1 MSTTRTDRSLH
12 LNSLMARLTPQV
24 ADDLVAQADVVS
36 YGPGAVIS
44 HAGEPLDHVLF
55 PTTLVISFG
64 SELGGDGLIGSEGLV
79 GWSALT
85 GCELAF
91 DSTVAVL
98 DGGESLR
105 LPAGAVKAACL
116 LDPMFFR
123 VLLRFAQS
131 VAVQMSTTI
140 GSLRSDDVETRL
152 ARWLVM
158 LHDRRPGD
166 GLPMT
171 HERLAELLGVR
182 RASVTDTLH
191 RLEGEHLV
199 RGTRGHV
206 QIRDRA
212 GLIQRAGRYY
222 GDAERIYDEL
232 MHFDRAETSSSF
244 SIQAG
249 VQAIESRPQ
258 PARPTQA

>member
-1 MSTTRTDRSLH
+1 MTTIPIR
-12 LNSLMARLTPQV
+12 NSHPNALMARL
-24 ADDLVAQADVVS
+24 DQAVS
-36 YGPGAVIS
+36 DELIQRAERVTYGPGAVIS
-44 HAGEPLDHVLF
+44 RSGEPLDHVLF
-55 PTTLVISFG
+55 PITLVVSFG

-91 DSTVAVL
+91 DSMVAVL
-98 DGGESLR
+98 DGGDALR
-105 LPAGAVKAACL
+105 LPAAAVKAACL
-116 LDPMFFR
+116 RDPMFFR

-140 GSLRSDDVETRL
+140 ASLRSDDVETRL

-166 GLPMT
+166 DLPMT

-182 RASVTDTLH
+182 RASITDTLH

-206 QIRDRA
+206 QIRDREE
-212 GLIQRAGRYY
+212 LVERAGRYY
-222 GDAERIYDEL
+222 GDAERVYNEL
-232 MHFDRAETSSSF
+232 LSAGRGDATPSF
-244 SIQAG
+244 SMQAG
-249 VQAIESRPQ
+249 LKAM
-258 PARPTQA
+258 A

>member
-1 MSTTRTDRSLH
+1 MHTVRTSH
-12 LNSLMARLTPQV
+12 PNSLLSRLMPQV
-24 ADDLVAQADVVS
+24 ADDLVEQAELVT
-36 YGPGAVIS
+36 YGPGVVIS

-85 GCELAF
+85 GCELSF
-91 DSTVAVL
+91 DSTLAVL
-98 DGGESLR
+98 DGGEALR
-105 LPAGAVKAACL
+105 LPASAVKGACL
-116 LDPMFFR
+116 LDPVFFR
-123 VLLRFAQS
+123 VLLRFAQT

-166 GLPMT
+166 DLPMT

-191 RLEGEHLV
+191 RLEGELLV

-206 QIRDRA
+206 QIRERER
-212 GLIQRAGRYY
+212 LIQRAGKYY
-222 GDAERIYDEL
+222 GAAERLYDEL
-232 MHFDRAETSSSF
+232 MSFDRAEASSSF
-244 SIQAG
+244 SIRAG
-249 VQAIESRPQ
+249 AQVIA
-258 PARPTQA
+258 

>member
-1 MSTTRTDRSLH
+1 MQSIRISH
-12 LNSLMARLTPQV
+12 PNSLISLLMPQV
-24 ADDLVAQADVVS
+24 AADLVAQAERVS
-36 YGPGAVIS
+36 YGPGMVIS
-44 HAGEPLDHVLF
+44 RAGEPLNHVLF

-85 GCELAF
+85 GCDLAF

-98 DGGESLR
+98 DGGEALR
-105 LPAGAVKAACL
+105 LPASAVKAACL

-166 GLPMT
+166 DLPMT

-199 RGTRGHV
+199 RSTRGHI
-206 QIRDRA
+206 QIRDRD
-212 GLIQRAGRYY
+212 GMIELAGRYY
-222 GDAERIYDEL
+222 GAAERLYDEL
-232 MHFDRAETSSSF
+232 MSFDRAQASSSF
-244 SIQAG
+244 SIEAG
-249 VQAIESRPQ
+249 AKVVA
-258 PARPTQA
+258 